1 VQVEKYPEKSRN
13 GEKGGPAME
22 NIMLTVKFVIM
33 YGLVVFVVAVVG
45 ATLIA
50 GLYQL
55 IRDQVRSI
63 LGKASEHPITTLATV
78 PDKR

>member
-1 VQVEKYPEKSRN
+1 VQVKKHLKKSQN
-13 GEKGGPAME
+13 SKKGGPAME

-55 IRDQVRSI
+55 IRDQVRGALS
-63 LGKASEHPITTLATV
+63 KASEQRTTLATV
-78 PDKR
+78 QEKR

>member
-1 VQVEKYPEKSRN
+1 VQAGKYPKKSQN
-13 GEKGGPAME
+13 SEKGGPAME

-33 YGLVVFVVAVVG
+33 YGLVAFVVAVVG

-55 IRDQVRSI
+55 IRDQVRGI
-63 LGKASEHPITTLATV
+63 LGRVSEHHTTTLATV